1 MPEELMCVRAS
12 AFGKNDSRP
21 VGSRRELGDVP
32 DGLNAINLKKFLRE
46 NGSRL
51 TRIGESN

>member
-1 MPEELMCVRAS
+1 MCVRAS
-12 AFGKNDSRP
+12 ALGKNDSRP
-21 VGSRRELGDVP
+21 VGSVVRRGDVF

>member
-1 MPEELMCVRAS
+1 MTRGPSVRVV
-12 AFGKNDSRP
+12 R
-21 VGSRRELGDVP
+21 LGDVP

>member
-1 MPEELMCVRAS
+1 MTRGPSVRVV
-12 AFGKNDSRP
+12 R
-21 VGSRRELGDVP
+21 LGDVF
-32 DGLNAINLKKFLRE
+32 DGLSAINLKKFLRE